1 MNLKYYLR
9 GLGIGVIVT
18 AVIMLILSKQNTN
31 TLTDEEIKQKAKAL
45 GMIEQ
50 NGTLSEMAL
59 ADNSEG
65 TNSTE
70 DEASAAVVTEN
81 VAENGDILKKNP
93 EDDNEPDMSSSGN
106 LDYNE
111 VEKQIDEADAQLE
124 EIKGGSVD
132 SPKPTA
138 EPTPKPTAE
147 PTPKPTAEPTPEP
160 TQKPSSDSSAEQV
173 SKSENDS
180 EVIAFTVN
188 KGEGSYTVAKNLQS
202 AGLIENASEFDTY
215 LCSTGMDRKI
225 CAGSFKIPQ
234 GSSEDEIAKIIS
246 RQ

>member
-50 NGTLSEMAL
+50 DGTLSEMAL

-65 TNSTE
+65 TSSAE
-70 DEASAAVVTEN
+70 DDSSATVDAEN
-81 VAENGDILKKNP
+81 VAENGDTLKKNP
-93 EDDNEPDMSSSGN
+93 EDDDEPDMSSSGN

-132 SPKPTA
+132 SPEPTA
-138 EPTPKPTAE
+138 EPTPE
-147 PTPKPTAEPTPEP
+147 PTPEPTAEPTPEP
-160 TQKPSSDSSAEQV
+160 TQKPSSDSSAEQS

-202 AGLIENASEFDTY
+202 AGLIESASEFDTY